1 VCSRRKAAGRD
12 QSPPWT
18 VPLGVLLT
26 VMLGH
31 LFACDLVFC
40 NATLHTVPE
49 PKGWSEWPILHD
61 LGGYA
66 IKGRWGIPTY
76 QLYFHDTELRDSG
89 LCPRGGVSLDAWF
102 KEGPLTRGPQD
113 VQLRAKDGT
122 FIASAASKAEGSPG
136 EPTFIVSFRRSA
148 EKELAFALP
157 EDRTLAVLL
166 GIGLLGLLV
175 TGGLARRALATAA
188 AYRDPTRYREGSRRN
203 DGVVVFDDG
212 LPSLGG
218 APDMGG
224 GSGRVLVRVTGTESG
239 TYRIASSTRAAKVL
253 RGGRDTLSSAAR
265 ARGRRALRGGFAV
278 ALLVLLGTALVHM
291 RSRNITYSPGASLGP
306 HGPRPSQR
314 PVRRT
319 RARSVHCR
327 DATMRPLRRLQPH
340 ADNSNA

>member
-1 VCSRRKAAGRD
+1 MGWATANAA
-12 QSPPWT
+12 
-18 VPLGVLLT
+18 LGVLLT

-31 LFACDLVFC
+31 LFACDLVLC

-122 FIASAASKAEGSPG
+122 FIASATSKAEGSPG
-136 EPTFIVSFRRSA
+136 EPTFIVAFRRSA

-157 EDRTLAVLL
+157 EDRTIAVLL

-175 TGGLARRALATAA
+175 AGGLARRALATAA
-188 AYRDPTRYREGSRRN
+188 AYRDPTRYR
-203 DGVVVFDDG
+203 
-212 LPSLGG
+212 GG
-218 APDMGG
+218 
-224 GSGRVLVRVTGTESG
+224 
-239 TYRIASSTRAAKVL
+239 
-253 RGGRDTLSSAAR
+253 
-265 ARGRRALRGGFAV
+265 
-278 ALLVLLGTALVHM
+278 
-291 RSRNITYSPGASLGP
+291 N
-306 HGPRPSQR
+306 
-314 PVRRT
+314 
-319 RARSVHCR
+319 
-327 DATMRPLRRLQPH
+327 PH
-340 ADNSNA
+340 AAASRVQERPPSREMTSWISSPISALAIMTRLDSSIN